1 MERIM
6 NDLGYLINKAAR
18 LTKWELNNRLSDVGL
33 TSPQFAVLRDVYCNE
48 SKDETLMS
56 LTPASIAE
64 RLHADRPTISGI
76 IHRLTNQGW
85 VRRVENPNDRRSQI
99 IVLGDK
105 SRQLMSTLE
114 SLSNETI
121 KKGVKDFTE
130 EEVENL
136 KNYLLKI
143 IDNFS

>member
-1 MERIM
+1 MGRIT

-18 LTKWELNNRLSDVGL
+18 ITKWELNNRLSDIGL
-33 TSPQFAVLRDVYCNE
+33 TSPQFAVLRDVFCNE
-48 SKDETLMS
+48 NKDETLIS

-76 IHRLTNQGW
+76 IHRLTKQGW
-85 VRRVENPNDRRSQI
+85 VRRTENPNDRRSQI
-99 IVLGDK
+99 IVLTDK
-105 SRQLMSTLE
+105 SKQLMGTLE

-121 KKGVKDFTE
+121 KKGIKDFTE
-130 EEVENL
+130 DEIENL

-143 IDNFS
+143 IENFS